1 MLEVK
6 KLVVGELGTN
16 CYLVT
21 SKLTPETLVIDPG
34 DEAEFIERQISDL
47 SLKPIAVILT
57 HGHFDHL
64 LASLELSLAY
74 AIPIYLNSKDN
85 FLVRATGQTA
95 RHFTRA
101 RDALQPI
108 KLFNT
113 EGFANLE
120 LGSELLKIINLPG
133 HTPGSIGLYAKRDGF
148 IFSGDLI
155 FSDGSRGET
164 NHPYSDKKALNE
176 SLEKITLLPTKTI
189 IYPGHGDTFKVVDI
203 KKQKL

>member
-21 SKLTPETLVIDPG
+21 SRETPETLVIDPG
-34 DEAEFIERQISDL
+34 DEAEFIERQISAL
-47 SLKPIAVILT
+47 NLKPMAVILT

-74 AIPIYLNSKDN
+74 AIPVYLNSKDN
-85 FLVRATGQTA
+85 FLVRAAGQTA

-101 RDALQPI
+101 REALQPV

-113 EGFANLE
+113 EGIANLR
-120 LGSELLKIINLPG
+120 LGHKILKIMNLPG

-164 NHPYSDKKALNE
+164 NHPYSDKKAIVA
-176 SLEKITLLPTKTI
+176 SLEKITNLPAKTI
-189 IYPGHGDTFKVVDI
+189 IYPGHGDSFKVVDI
-203 KKQKL
+203 NK

>member
-21 SKLTPETLVIDPG
+21 SREAPETLVIDSG
-34 DEAEFIERQISDL
+34 DEAEFIERQISDF
-47 SLKPIAVILT
+47 SLKPIAVVLT

-74 AIPIYLNSKDN
+74 AIPIYLNPKDN
-85 FLVRATGQTA
+85 FLIKRANPY
-95 RHFTRA
+95 
-101 RDALQPI
+101 ALQPI

-113 EGFANLE
+113 DEMVELK
-120 LGSELLKIINLPG
+120 LGSEILKIINLPG
-133 HTPGSIGLYAKRDGF
+133 HTPGSIGLYAKNAD
-148 IFSGDLI
+148 ILFSGDLI
-155 FSDGSRGET
+155 FSDGNRGET
-164 NHPYSDKKALNE
+164 SHPYSDKKALNE
-176 SLEKITLLPTKTI
+176 SLEKITHLPTKTI
-189 IYPGHGDTFKVVDI
+189 IYPGHGDSFKVVDI